1 MTALLAASAGFPS
14 FFAGELRGLIA
25 LVDSAARALLV
36 AGVVWAGLRLLGARH
51 VVAHKLACGLVLAG
65 ALLMPWAAPRAEKMK
80 WLPAQ
85 ATVVLPSHPW
95 LDAGIRRREP
105 RAVSTHDESIAAA
118 EAGAAHSH

>member
-51 VVAHKLACGLVLAG
+51 VVAQKVAWGLVLAG
-65 ALLMPWAAPRAEKMK
+65 ALLMPWAAPRAAKMH

-95 LDAGIRRREP
+95 LGAGRPETRT
-105 RAVSTHDESIAAA
+105 VSTR
-118 EAGAAHSH
+118 